1 MSETQLKESNM
12 LDSRNDRNYSSIR
25 CEDGI
30 GNVEVNKDALTE
42 AIFRWR
48 RGERK
53 EALHYLE
60 NAFTGREF
68 DGLGELTPEQV
79 R

>member
-1 MSETQLKESNM
+1 M
-12 LDSRNDRNYSSIR
+12 LNRLDDDTDTVR
-25 CEDGI
+25 CNDGI
-30 GNVEVNKDALTE
+30 GRVEVDGDALTE

-60 NAFTGREF
+60 TAFTGHEF
-68 DGLGELTPEQV
+68 SGLGDLKAEHI